1 MSKQSN
7 QNLTISADS
16 IKQLLINK
24 NWMIFTFLIIVA
36 FSISVRLGLWQFDR
50 HEARVASN
58 QAIENALAQE
68 ILPISQILED
78 QVNDWQKVSV
88 IGEFES
94 TSQQLVRRR
103 YLEGNL
109 GFWVVAKFNTSDG
122 SSVLINRGFTPVT
135 AAANKTPDVGPPPSG
150 TLEII
155 GYLHKLDA
163 ESPRPPDLPEGQVNS
178 INATQ
183 FNLSEND
190 YQFFIHEIN
199 SQSDLSNLKPPTL
212 GYGSHLAYALQWM
225 AFAFM
230 IIIGWLILT
239 RKELTEQKKS
249 ST

>member
-1 MSKQSN
+1 MSKQSTQN
-7 QNLTISADS
+7 QIINADS
-16 IKQLLINK
+16 IKQLLINM
-24 NWMIFTFLIIVA
+24 NWIIFTFLIIVA
-36 FSISVRLGLWQFDR
+36 FLISVRLGLWQFDR

-58 QAIENALAQE
+58 QAIENALSQE
-68 ILPISQILED
+68 ILPINQILKD
-78 QVNDWQKVSV
+78 QVTNWQKVSV
-88 IGEFES
+88 IGEFET

-109 GFWVVAKFNTSDG
+109 GFWVVAKLNTPDG
-122 SSVLINRGFTPVT
+122 GSVLINRGFTPVT
-135 AAANKTPDVGPPPSG
+135 AAANKTPDIDAPPSG
-150 TLEII
+150 TLEIT

-163 ESPRPPDLPEGQVNS
+163 ESLRPADLPDGQVNS

-199 SQSDLSNLKPPTL
+199 LQSDLSSINPPTL

-239 RKELTEQKKS
+239 RKELTE
-249 ST
+249 

>member
-1 MSKQSN
+1 MSKQSTQN
-7 QNLTISADS
+7 QIINADS
-16 IKQLLINK
+16 IKQLLINM
-24 NWMIFTFLIIVA
+24 NWIIFTFLIIVA
-36 FSISVRLGLWQFDR
+36 FLISVRLGLWQFDR

-58 QAIENALAQE
+58 QAIENALSQE
-68 ILPISQILED
+68 ILPINQILKD
-78 QVNDWQKVSV
+78 QVTNWQKVSV
-88 IGEFES
+88 IGEFET

-109 GFWVVAKFNTSDG
+109 GFWVVAKLNTPDG
-122 SSVLINRGFTPVT
+122 GSVLINRGFTPVT
-135 AAANKTPDVGPPPSG
+135 AAANKTPDIDAPPSG
-150 TLEII
+150 TLEIT

-163 ESPRPPDLPEGQVNS
+163 ESLRPADLPDGQVNS

-199 SQSDLSNLKPPTL
+199 LQSDLSSINPPTL